1 MYIRENKESK
11 NNENKDFV
19 NTVMNKIKA
28 ISELDKSIDMQNSK
42 EFYEKHGTFEGLEEY
57 LSKMNDIPEKI
68 D

>member
-42 EFYEKHGTFEGLEEY
+42 EFYEKRGTFEGLEEY